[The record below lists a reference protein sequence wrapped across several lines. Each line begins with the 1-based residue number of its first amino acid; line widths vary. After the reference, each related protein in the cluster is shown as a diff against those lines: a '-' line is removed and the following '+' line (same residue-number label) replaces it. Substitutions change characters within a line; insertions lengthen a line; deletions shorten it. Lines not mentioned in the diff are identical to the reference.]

1 MTSPYVGYRRARV
14 AVFVLTSTSQ
24 REDDRFRKGF
34 GSGRA
39 PHCLPNGK
47 SGTGAKHGCRCHYP
61 SRGMPAEML
70 DPKSQ
75 RQGSGELA
83 EVTCLLQ
90 HPNRRRNR
98 RWRCLRRSCV
108 ECPGGQA
115 AEIECNSRRQGDG
128 RWRKRRGVDDER
140 RYGELPAPPAIE
152 AETRVQ
158 G

>member
-47 SGTGAKHGCRCHYP
+47 SGTGAKHGCRCHHP

-75 RQGSGELA
+75 RQGSGEL
-83 EVTCLLQ
+83 
-90 HPNRRRNR
+90 
-98 RWRCLRRSCV
+98 V
-108 ECPGGQA
+108 ECPGGA
-115 AEIECNSRRQGDG
+115 AETERNSRRQGDG

>member
-47 SGTGAKHGCRCHYP
+47 SGTGAKHGCRCHHP

-98 RWRCLRRSCV
+98 RWRCLRPSCV
-108 ECPGGQA
+108 DCPGGA
-115 AEIECNSRRQGDG
+115 AETGRNSRRQGDG